1 MFFFI
6 ALKSLLLYQHAVVF
20 LILFKRLL
28 LIVLLIAS
36 TSQAMAAV
44 MMPYQ
49 MNHQASAEMK
59 SALMSKHDMKN
70 CDMSASDM
78 MNMSQNMSCS
88 EQCDCCPGLCSIS
101 YIPSNLLL
109 SFSLVSDKV
118 SASLANHRLTAIK
131 SLYRPPIAS

>member
-1 MFFFI
+1 
-6 ALKSLLLYQHAVVF
+6 
-20 LILFKRLL
+20 
-28 LIVLLIAS
+28 
-36 TSQAMAAV
+36 MAAV

-49 MNHQASAEMK
+49 MNYQTHSLMQSAVMTENG
-59 SALMSKHDMKN
+59 MKN

-78 MNMSQNMSCS
+78 MKMSQDMSCS

-118 SASLANHRLTAIK
+118 SPSLANHRLTAIK